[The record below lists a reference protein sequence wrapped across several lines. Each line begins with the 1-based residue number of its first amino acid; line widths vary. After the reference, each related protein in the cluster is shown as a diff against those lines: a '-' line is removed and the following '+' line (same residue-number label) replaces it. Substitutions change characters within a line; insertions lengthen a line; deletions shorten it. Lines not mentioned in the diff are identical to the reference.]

1 MNTDNV
7 EVLGNIGRYF
17 DKIKFLG
24 FTVIRMKQTQFNK
37 NNFINGTKL
46 CKDIS
51 KKIGK
56 KKQIEDWIKL
66 DRTLELINY
75 VKNKNLLEGNF
86 DDNTKIY
93 YTVKGGSDKEIRG
106 KYIHIDLVTDLCSWL
121 SPEITFKVANI
132 VNYING
138 FEKQNDEITK
148 LIENE
153 KNKEEIKKNNEDE
166 KLKETENNNE
176 NNNNKINNNE
186 INNKIKKPKTKLD
199 IIKQQV
205 NKTLKENKDLIKTVN
220 ELKEIILEIKKDNE
234 EYKKQILQL
243 LNNQNEILNI
253 LKNNNKEINN

>member
-37 NNFINGTKL
+37 NYFINGTKL
-46 CKDIS
+46 CKDVS

-106 KYIHIDLVTDLCSWL
+106 KYIHLDLVTDLCSWL

-153 KNKEEIKKNNEDE
+153 KNKEQIKENNENE
-166 KLKETENNNE
+166 KLKKTENNN
-176 NNNNKINNNE
+176 IE
-186 INNKIKKPKTKLD
+186 INDKIKKPKTKLD

-205 NKTLKENKDLIKTVN
+205 NRTLKENKDLIKTVN
-220 ELKEIILEIKKDNE
+220 ELKETILEIKKDNE

-243 LNNQNEILNI
+243 SNNQVEILNV
-253 LKNNNKEINN
+253 LKSNNKEINN

>member
-37 NNFINGTKL
+37 NYFINGTKL
-46 CKDIS
+46 CKDVS

-106 KYIHIDLVTDLCSWL
+106 KYIHLDLVTDLCSWL

-138 FEKQNDEITK
+138 FEKQNAEITK

-153 KNKEEIKKNNEDE
+153 KNKEQIKENNENE
-166 KLKETENNNE
+166 KLKKTENNN
-176 NNNNKINNNE
+176 IE
-186 INNKIKKPKTKLD
+186 INDKIKKPKTKLD

-205 NKTLKENKDLIKTVN
+205 NRTLKENKDLIKTVN
-220 ELKEIILEIKKDNE
+220 ELKETILEIKKDNE

-243 LNNQNEILNI
+243 SNNQVEILNV
-253 LKNNNKEINN
+253 LKSNNKEINN

>member
-37 NNFINGTKL
+37 NYFINGTKL
-46 CKDIS
+46 CKDVS

-106 KYIHIDLVTDLCSWL
+106 KYIHLDLVTDLCSWL

-153 KNKEEIKKNNEDE
+153 KNKEQIKENNEQIKENNENE
-166 KLKETENNNE
+166 KLKKTENNN
-176 NNNNKINNNE
+176 IE
-186 INNKIKKPKTKLD
+186 INDKIKKPKTKLD

-205 NKTLKENKDLIKTVN
+205 NRTLKENKDLIKTVN
-220 ELKEIILEIKKDNE
+220 ELKETILEIKKDNE

-243 LNNQNEILNI
+243 SNNQVEILNV
-253 LKNNNKEINN
+253 LKSNNKEINN